1 MWLGFGLA
9 IIERRGASY
18 VFYSLV
24 LHGAALSCTIT
35 SSRHKVVEQLQPIA
49 INYST
54 KEPRKNTKKT
64 QKNLNLKPKG
74 SHRIGSPDYLRTK
87 RPLGITL
94 TAQHFLERLK
104 AHIEPSWKT
113 FLGRTEIAPVSCSTT
128 LYIDADK
135 YGTVLAINT
144 VKNNCPE
151 RIKAAAIEA
160 IKYCNLIP
168 PPKILLAPNGIFEL
182 EWTFTIRK

>member
-1 MWLGFGLA
+1 M
-9 IIERRGASY
+9 
-18 VFYSLV
+18 
-24 LHGAALSCTIT
+24 LHGAALSCAIT
-35 SSRHKVVEQLQPIA
+35 PSKHKNVEHLQPIA
-49 INYST
+49 VIYST
-54 KEPRKNTKKT
+54 KESRKNTKKT

-113 FLGRTEIAPVSCSTT
+113 FLGRTGLPPVSCSTT
-128 LYIDADK
+128 LYVDADK
-135 YGTVLAINT
+135 YGTVLAVNPI
-144 VKNNCPE
+144 KNDCPE
-151 RIKAAAIEA
+151 RIKNAAIEA
-160 IKYCNLIP
+160 VKYCNLIP

-182 EWTFTIRK
+182 EWTFTLHKRN